1 MTFGVVHNSY
11 SLARMASYKTDFLC
25 TLSQQVL
32 TETYFQV
39 GVVEMLGIA
48 AVVVLSAVV
57 VVNDGCPVMKVLDN
71 VFDWKMDEMEVVLL
85 LVLC

>member
-1 MTFGVVHNSY
+1 MLEWQAIKLTFFNLHPVP
-11 SLARMASYKTDFLC
+11 
-25 TLSQQVL
+25 

-48 AVVVLSAVV
+48 GVVVLSAVV
-57 VVNDGCPVMKVLDN
+57 VVSDGCPVMKVLDN
-71 VFDWKMDEMEVVLL
+71 VFDWKMDEMEIALL

>member
-1 MTFGVVHNSY
+1 MTFGLVHTGY
-11 SLARMASYKTDFLC
+11 SLAQMAGCKTDFLC

-39 GVVEMLGIA
+39 EVVETLGIA

-57 VVNDGCPVMKVLDN
+57 VVNDDCPVMKVLDN
-71 VFDWKMDEMEVVLL
+71 VFDWKVDEMETVLL

>member
-1 MTFGVVHNSY
+1 
-11 SLARMASYKTDFLC
+11 
-25 TLSQQVL
+25 
-32 TETYFQV
+32 
-39 GVVEMLGIA
+39 MLGIA

-71 VFDWKMDEMEVVLL
+71 VFDWKMDEMEIVLL

>member
-1 MTFGVVHNSY
+1 MTFGVVHTSN

-48 AVVVLSAVV
+48 GVVVLSAVV

-71 VFDWKMDEMEVVLL
+71 VFDWKMDEMEIVLL

>member
-1 MTFGVVHNSY
+1 MTFGLVHTSC

-71 VFDWKMDEMEVVLL
+71 VFDWKMDEMEIVLL

>member
-1 MTFGVVHNSY
+1 MTFGLVHTSY
-11 SLARMASYKTDFLC
+11 SLAQMASCKTDFLC

-39 GVVEMLGIA
+39 EVVETLGIA

-57 VVNDGCPVMKVLDN
+57 VVNDDCPVMKALDN
-71 VFDWKMDEMEVVLL
+71 VFDWKVDEMETVLI